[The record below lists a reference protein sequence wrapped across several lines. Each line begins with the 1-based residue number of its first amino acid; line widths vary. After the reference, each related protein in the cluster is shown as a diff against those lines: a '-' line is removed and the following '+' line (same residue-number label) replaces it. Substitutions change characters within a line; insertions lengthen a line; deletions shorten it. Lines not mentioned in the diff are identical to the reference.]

1 MKVDY
6 VQQMMEIQRGLM
18 AKAEATKSM
27 WQDEVANRYYRDY
40 IEYYDKYI
48 SNYLEGKDI
57 TGMGLEDL
65 LNFFEEKTQKMTELT
80 GCPSPLSGFV
90 GGDGEV
96 HDQYLNRN
104 MSGFDRDVPNPDYLD
119 DEKVRA
125 IEDDRTDNDNHGRM
139 ESPFSEAEMKK
150 WNSEHTH
157 KEGMDSNEREYPN
170 PNILLYMMQ
179 NSR

>member
-18 AKAEATKSM
+18 SKAESIKTM
-27 WQDEVANRYYRDY
+27 WQDKVSNRYYRDY

-48 SNYLEGKDI
+48 NDYLQGNEI

-80 GCPSPLSGFV
+80 GIPSPIEGFV
-90 GGDGEV
+90 EEGGEV

-104 MSGFDRDVPNPDYLD
+104 MDGFEPSVPNPDYLD
-119 DEKVRA
+119 QEKVHG
-125 IEDDRTDNDNHGRM
+125 IEDKRDENDRRNEM
-139 ESPFSEAEMKK
+139 ESPFQSF
-150 WNSEHTH
+150 
-157 KEGMDSNEREYPN
+157 GR
-170 PNILLYMMQ
+170 
-179 NSR
+179 